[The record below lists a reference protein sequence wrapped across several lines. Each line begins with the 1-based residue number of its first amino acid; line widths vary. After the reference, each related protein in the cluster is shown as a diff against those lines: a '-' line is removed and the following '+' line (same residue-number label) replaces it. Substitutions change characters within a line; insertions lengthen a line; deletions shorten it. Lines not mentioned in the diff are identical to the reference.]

1 MLVDFRR
8 EMLVRM
14 MRLLDLAVLCTV
26 FLACL
31 AMSSGSF
38 SWASFSE
45 ILLIRIAIHNLIS
58 FAAYLVF
65 CSAVFA
71 ACGLYASHRLSHWHR
86 RLQEIVLAVMMITV
100 VLLVMRWLFQFKF
113 ATNLFLL
120 LFCLLNVLGL
130 FVARESIRVAL
141 HFVRLRGRNLRNIV
155 LIGEEPN
162 ATALAQRL
170 RQEASLGYQV
180 LQVIDAK
187 EMAEWSNRN

>member
-1 MLVDFRR
+1 
-8 EMLVRM
+8 
-14 MRLLDLAVLCTV
+14 
-26 FLACL
+26 
-31 AMSSGSF
+31 
-38 SWASFSE
+38 
-45 ILLIRIAIHNLIS
+45 
-58 FAAYLVF
+58 
-65 CSAVFA
+65 
-71 ACGLYASHRLSHWHR
+71 
-86 RLQEIVLAVMMITV
+86 
-100 VLLVMRWLFQFKF
+100 MRWLFQFKF